1 MDVPKNCLYTRD
13 HLWVRPEGSRAVVG
27 VTDYYQ
33 EELGEVVLLDLPEV
47 DSDISVSASFGIIES
62 DRMVSD
68 LTAPLTG
75 EVVEVNL
82 DVIDSP
88 ELVNE
93 DPYGDGWLV
102 RIEMDDSDQTEILMS
117 PEEYEDYISGLVVQE
132 E

>member
-33 EELGEVVLLDLPEV
+33 EELGEVVLLDLPEI